1 MVWGEIPSPIGTYTG
16 RERVRFPP
24 FENCFEE
31 NSGINIDKTVSIT
44 NLKSSKCPVKRES
57 KKGLKCCCCPVTE
70 TFKRIL
76 SKKIQTKH
84 QENMIISTEHIGPDL
99 IFVIFYTTA
108 FWGQE
113 ILHLKEQFFC
123 VPIGNFCTWLIFLHN
138 QRLWWLWQIW
148 GVYTSGKYI
157 DISSPSRP
165 LLTSWL
171 PGSVHSHLVTCVIQK
186 Y

>member
-76 SKKIQTKH
+76 SKKRQTKY
-84 QENMIISTEHIGPDL
+84 QENMIISKEHIGPDL

-113 ILHLKEQFFC
+113 ISHLKEQFFC
-123 VPIGNFCTWLIFLHN
+123 VPIGNLHLADLFTQPAVLVVLTNMRGVSGISILIF
-138 QRLWWLWQIW
+138 RLQADHCLLL
-148 GVYTSGKYI
+148 GSLG
-157 DISSPSRP
+157 PS
-165 LLTSWL
+165 T
-171 PGSVHSHLVTCVIQK
+171 VTWEHA
-186 Y
+186 